1 MTAILLGN
9 NRPVVH
15 TAYTLKLIVHFLA
28 GPVNPLTPAA
38 VEAVLGA
45 ENARKL
51 SAEIRQ
57 ESWMMADNTS
67 RIQQAVHR
75 TVNQGLTQKLA
86 QTVTLAVRIKL
97 VFTSSEKFAVD
108 TTNFDSLTYV
118 AAAHSSLSWQ
128 PLHKYS
134 CM

>member
-1 MTAILLGN
+1 M
-9 NRPVVH
+9 
-15 TAYTLKLIVHFLA
+15 
-28 GPVNPLTPAA
+28 NPLTPAA

-67 RIQQAVHR
+67 RIQQSVHR

-86 QTVTLAVRIKL
+86 QTVTLAVSIIIN
-97 VFTSSEKFAVD
+97 VD
-108 TTNFDSLTYV
+108 QYSLT
-118 AAAHSSLSWQ
+118 H
-128 PLHKYS
+128 
-134 CM
+134 